1 MVDRMERHNA
11 AAAAAAAAPS
21 GTLKAQKRC
30 DGRET
35 QFRMTSYEY
44 IIYTFQNGERRKE
57 RNYCS
62 GKLQLHLVRKARGKS
77 ENTNLDV
84 IRDENG
90 DVLNDENKILKRW
103 KEYFESLFESTDCMT
118 VSDVEVESERIVD
131 EENKIS
137 MKEIMDALKIMKV
150 GKSAGY
156 DRVSLEMLRAG
167 GGVAASELY
176 QLFNECW
183 RCGTVPRDWCR
194 VVIVPLYKRKGS
206 LQTCNSYRGISLLS
220 IVGKL
225 YAKILIER
233 VVKETEEKIWDVQ
246 GGFRKGMGCTD
257 QVFSLRSVTEKVL
270 AKQQKVFCA
279 FVDLEKAYDR
289 VRRNDLWETLSVY
302 GVDGHLTRALRSLY
316 RESSAC
322 VRINGAYTDWFGIH
336 RGVRQGCVAS
346 PWLFNLFM
354 DSCLKDM
361 KDDERGLRIGEL
373 LLKCLMYA
381 DDQVILASSVERLQ
395 QQVTLMHESFKRKG
409 MKVNVNKTK
418 VMVFEREEEVT
429 ECKITI
435 ENEKV
440 EQVNEFVYLGCL
452 FTRDGKCEG
461 DIERRVKAGN
471 KVNGALHS
479 FMRSQNV
486 SQKARLA
493 VHGGVLVPTLMYGSE
508 SWVWQ
513 KKNESRVNAV
523 EMRSLR
529 SMCGL
534 KLNDRIRNSVI
545 RDRVGVKEDVVTKI
559 EKGMLRWFG
568 HIERMDERRLTKEI
582 YCAEMYGCVGRGRP
596 RRKYVDQIGDILK
609 KSQIRSFRN
618 RRACMKRLMNVE
630 EAKEVCQ
637 DRGTWR
643 SIVSAYPSGRQA

>member
-1 MVDRMERHNA
+1 
-11 AAAAAAAAPS
+11 
-21 GTLKAQKRC
+21 
-30 DGRET
+30 
-35 QFRMTSYEY
+35 
-44 IIYTFQNGERRKE
+44 
-57 RNYCS
+57 
-62 GKLQLHLVRKARGKS
+62 
-77 ENTNLDV
+77 
-84 IRDENG
+84 
-90 DVLNDENKILKRW
+90 
-103 KEYFESLFESTDCMT
+103 
-118 VSDVEVESERIVD
+118 
-131 EENKIS
+131 
-137 MKEIMDALKIMKV
+137 MKEIMEALKRMKV

-183 RCGTVPRDWCR
+183 RCGAVPRDWCR
-194 VVIVPLYKRKGS
+194 AVIVPLYKGKGS

-302 GVDGHLTRALRSLY
+302 GVDSHLTRALGSLY

-322 VRINGAYTDWFGIH
+322 VRINGAYTDWFDIH

-373 LLKCLMYA
+373 LLKCLLYA
-381 DDQVILASSVERLQ
+381 DDQVILASSVEQLQ

-409 MKVNVNKTK
+409 MKVNVSKTK
-418 VMVFEREEEVT
+418 VMVFERDEEVT
-429 ECKITI
+429 ECEITI
-435 ENEKV
+435 ENERV
-440 EQVNEFVYLGCL
+440 EQVNEFVYLGSL

-479 FMRSQNV
+479 FMGSQSV

-534 KLNDRIRNSVI
+534 KLNDRIRNSII
-545 RDRVGVKEDVVTKI
+545 RERVGVKEDVVTKI

-582 YCAEMYGCVGRGRP
+582 YCAEMNGCVGRGRP